1 MNATRIGS
9 LFWLIVTAIL
19 FVPEADANENKWVH
33 THGSFER
40 MGDGSWVER
49 ARTSADDVEFHFLET
64 VRNGEFIEIYDE
76 SRDCYVRIY
85 DNHLDSR
92 CPREGKNEYVMCYH
106 GSWEV
111 DKLHIT
117 FVIDSNAENV
127 GEGSVRDFANL
138 SEVFFEAMAAN
149 KEKFEGRVSTS
160 ILTGNDV
167 TPAKIRA
174 QYASGTAGALASGHF
189 FYYTG
194 HGAFDP
200 AKGRFLAT
208 SGGDITLTEIR
219 NLLNSTGAR
228 SIVIAANCCGNIA
241 AFTPLQRRRPAK
253 WKVFNRLLFENSGIV
268 EIHSSME
275 GEFSWT
281 NSRDGSFFTSAL
293 CKLFCEPAWGIR
305 DDLDSGSDGEVTWGD
320 FFGRLRDETSSIF
333 DKTRTE
339 WSAHYDEHPEIERPK
354 ILDSHSQIPFAKS
367 LGNWQE
373 QHTRKVL
380 IENTTNEPICV
391 WLNFYDRDY
400 ATEDWKWY
408 TNNGQPYVY
417 EIAPGQT
424 IAPLINGYRIEAK
437 AIQLRAQST
446 TGSGNRW
453 GDFSDVLL
461 TTDTGYIGPLESKT
475 FRVGP

>member
-1 MNATRIGS
+1 MPSLRILVCLLLALTLLS
-9 LFWLIVTAIL
+9 
-19 FVPEADANENKWVH
+19 PEANAEENKWVH
-33 THGSFER
+33 TRGSFER
-40 MGDGSWVER
+40 SGDANWVER
-49 ARTSADDVEFHFLET
+49 ARTSGDDVEYH
-64 VRNGEFIEIYDE
+64 FIETLRQDGFTEMYDE
-76 SRDCYVRIY
+76 SRDVYVRIY
-85 DNHLDSR
+85 DNHLDFR
-92 CPREGKNEYVMCYH
+92 CPREGKHEYGTCYH

-117 FVIDSNAENV
+117 FVIDSNAANV
-127 GEGSVRDFANL
+127 GEGSVRDFINL
-138 SEVFFEAMAAN
+138 NQVFMEAIAAN
-149 KEKFEGRVSTS
+149 REKFEGKISTS
-160 ILTGNDV
+160 ILTGDDV
-167 TPAKIRA
+167 TPEKIRA
-174 QYASGTAGALASGHF
+174 QYASGTEGASASGHF

-200 AKGRFLAT
+200 NKGRFLAT
-208 SGGDITLTEIR
+208 SGGNITLTEIR

-241 AFTPLQRRRPAK
+241 SFTPLERRRPAK

-268 EIHSSME
+268 EIHSSTE

-281 NSRDGSFFTSAL
+281 NSRDGSYFTSAL

-305 DDLDSGSDGEVTWGD
+305 DDLDSGEDAEVTWED
-320 FFGRLRDETSSIF
+320 FFGRLRDETSEIF
-333 DKTRTE
+333 DRTRSRYAAE
-339 WSAHYDEHPEIERPK
+339 HEAHPEAEK
-354 ILDSHSQIPFAKS
+354 HEILNSQHQIPFAKS
-367 LGNWQE
+367 LGNWDG

-391 WLNFYDRDY
+391 WLNFFDRDY
-400 ATEDWKWY
+400 ATEEWKWY

-424 IAPLINGYRIEAK
+424 IAPLTNGYRIEAK

-446 TGSGNRW
+446 NGSGNRW
-453 GDFSDVLL
+453 GDFSNVML
-461 TTDTGYIGPLESKT
+461 TTDSGYIGPLENKT